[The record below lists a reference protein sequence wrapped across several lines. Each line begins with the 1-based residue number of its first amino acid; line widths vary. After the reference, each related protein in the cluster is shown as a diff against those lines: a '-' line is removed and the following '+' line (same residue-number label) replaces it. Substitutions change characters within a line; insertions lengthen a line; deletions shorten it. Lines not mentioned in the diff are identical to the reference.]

1 LRAAVAATRGRRC
14 GVKPQDP
21 DARAAAVG
29 AAVRTLEKIGA
40 TFTVADVAER
50 AGVSR
55 ATIYR
60 STALRALVG
69 AKGDGPRMVDA
80 TLHEKLAV
88 RHETTKTKARTLRRQ
103 LAELEQSWDEMRARA
118 LAAERALADL
128 QRRLDF
134 LESQRGARGGGQTL
148 LASLAS
154 QMSAE
159 ERRQARRQLARALH
173 PDLFAHDSAV
183 QTVAT
188 ELLKLVN
195 SLAE

>member
-1 LRAAVAATRGRRC
+1 MC
-14 GVKPQDP
+14 GAKPQDP
-21 DARAAAVG
+21 DARAAAVT

-69 AKGDGPRMVDA
+69 AKGDGPRTVDA
-80 TLHEKLAV
+80 ALHEKLAA
-88 RHETTKTKARTLRRQ
+88 RHDAAKAKARDLRRQ
-103 LAELEQSWDEMRARA
+103 LAELERSWDEMQTRA
-118 LAAERALADL
+118 LAAERALAEM
-128 QRRLDF
+128 QRRITF
-134 LESQRGARGGGQTL
+134 LESQNGARGGAQTM

-173 PDLFAHDSAV
+173 PDLFAHDAAV